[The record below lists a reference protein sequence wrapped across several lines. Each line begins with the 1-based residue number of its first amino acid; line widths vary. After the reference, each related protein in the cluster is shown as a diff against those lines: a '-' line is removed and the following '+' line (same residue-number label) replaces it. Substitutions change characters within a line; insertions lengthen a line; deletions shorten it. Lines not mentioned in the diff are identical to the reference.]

1 MNRRDLIKRIAL
13 GAPALAFAVTA
24 PSQVNLVSSPEDF
37 MYHGWRVKW
46 RDWREVEYADLK
58 VGIWVAYPSP
68 DWHGWHIASPW
79 PGPVQFFA
87 PGSYIDI
94 RCLKDQTVPSGIVS
108 KEELAWMQNEA
119 LERLKRM
126 IQKCG
131 PPPIKPDEN
140 GWSRFYAR

>member
-46 RDWREVEYADLK
+46 RDWVDMPNMDIK
-58 VGIWVAYPSP
+58 VGIWAAYST
-68 DWHGWHIASPW
+68 DWHGWHLASPW
-79 PGPVQFFA
+79 PGPVTPFL
-87 PGSYIDI
+87 PGA
-94 RCLKDQTVPSGIVS
+94 LLNVHVLEDQTIPSGNS
-108 KEELAWMQNEA
+108 TREELAWMQNEA

-140 GWSRFYAR
+140 GWSRFYV